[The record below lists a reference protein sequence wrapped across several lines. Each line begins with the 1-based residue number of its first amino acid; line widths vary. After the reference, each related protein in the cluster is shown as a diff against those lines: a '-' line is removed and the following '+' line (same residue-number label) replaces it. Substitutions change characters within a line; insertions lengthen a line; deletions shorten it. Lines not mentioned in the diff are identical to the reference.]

1 MPTAAPVHSWI
12 DAQFERQV
20 TAAEA
25 KKGHI
30 TVRAVDAP
38 LFTAVFSP
46 IHSEAEAKRDS
57 RKGLHTFYRYD
68 DGKRLLL
75 KLVFRNPPR
84 RELRLYFNQKEGFKA
99 QAGQVI
105 FARFSDLSVTIG
117 VRPTKVTNEEAFERL
132 LTLSRSDDIGDR
144 INLAVHTPPKYRKLL
159 DRLVPARS
167 VRLVEDCM
175 KRAGYQC
182 EAGFNSLEF
191 VSKSTG
197 HRYLEG
203 HHLIPLA
210 LQKGIDYALDAPSN
224 LFALSPHAH
233 RAIHFGDTVTIK
245 SIIDTLVEKRPQI
258 LEDTGMSKKA
268 LYGIY
273 GCGS

>member
-1 MPTAAPVHSWI
+1 MHSWI

-38 LFTAVFSP
+38 LFSAVFSP

-57 RKGLHTFYRYD
+57 RKGLHTFYRD
-68 DGKRLLL
+68 SDGKRLLL

-99 QAGQVI
+99 QAGEVI
-105 FARFSDLSVTIG
+105 FARFSDLSATIG
-117 VRPTKVTNEEAFERL
+117 IRPTKVRHEEAIGRL
-132 LTLSRSDDIGDR
+132 LPLTRADDGEDR
-144 INLAVHTPPKYRKLL
+144 INLLVHTAPKYRELL

-167 VRLVEDCM
+167 ISLVEDCM

-210 LQKGIDYALDAPSN
+210 LQKGIEFNLDVPSN

-245 SIIDTLVEKRPQI
+245 GIIDTLVEKRPQI
-258 LEDTGMSKKA
+258 LKDTGMSKKA
-268 LYGIY
+268 LYRIY